1 MLRLAPLLLLLFA
14 GCQRP
19 VAAVLTYAPAPAA
32 VEAEETDSIDMN
44 GVVTAVQRRLRYL
57 PCRVSLDDSQQV
69 RIEAFADD
77 QETLD
82 RIDRIVTALGTFELR
97 IAANSVDHMPLIE
110 LAEETEDREVRD
122 EQGELLGWRV
132 LIDGGVGNSMLSDP
146 DIATREIDRNGAAEM
161 ELLVVNDPYQVD
173 GSLLVRAAPGVDQS
187 GRPNVTFMFTDKG
200 GQMMA
205 GLTTDNLP
213 DPVSSRTR
221 KLAIILNGRAF
232 SAPSIQSTIG
242 QRGEI
247 TGDFTHDEIDD
258 LVNVLNADALPTPL
272 TRVSVEHV
280 SDQQ

>member
-19 VAAVLTYAPAPAA
+19 VAVVLTYAPAPAA
-32 VEAEETDSIDMN
+32 VEDEETDSIDMN

-82 RIDRIVTALGTFELR
+82 RIDRIVTALGTFEFR
-97 IAANSVDHMPLIE
+97 IAANSVDHTVLIE
-110 LAEETEDREVRD
+110 RAEESEDHEVRD
-122 EQGELLGWRV
+122 EQGELLGWWV
-132 LIDGGVGNSMLSDP
+132 LIDGGVGNSMLGDP
-146 DIATREIDRNGAAEM
+146 DIVTREIERNGAAEV

-173 GSLLVRAAPGVDQS
+173 GSLLVRADPGVDQS

-213 DPVSSRTR
+213 DPVSRRTR
-221 KLAIILNGRAF
+221 KLAILLNGRAF
-232 SAPSIQSTIG
+232 SAPSIQSTIH

-247 TGDFTHDEIDD
+247 TGDFTYDEVAD
-258 LVNVLNADALPTPL
+258 LVTVLNSGSLPTPL
-272 TRVSVEHV
+272 TRLSVEHV
-280 SDQQ
+280 SGDQ